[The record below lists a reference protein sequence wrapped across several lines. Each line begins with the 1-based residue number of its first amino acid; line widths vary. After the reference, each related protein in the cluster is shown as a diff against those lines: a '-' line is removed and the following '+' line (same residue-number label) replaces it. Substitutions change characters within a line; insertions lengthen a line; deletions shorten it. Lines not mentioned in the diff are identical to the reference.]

1 MSKRCVLKR
10 MVFILVLLASMGGLI
25 SCIPTPGEEVAA
37 VDPEPRAWIDFP
49 RDGVSVPVGASVIVV
64 SHAYADDGVA
74 EVMLSVNGTAYRRDP
89 PTTSGDTFVEV
100 RQEWVPTLP
109 GLHTLEVRTYGADG
123 VISNSDA
130 ITVRVIGDALV
141 MPTEVVPTEV
151 PSATEVPAATKVP
164 EATEVP
170 EATATPVPTGVPTDV
185 PTDVPTAVPTDVP
198 TDVPTQVPTE
208 VPTAVP
214 TDIPTEVPTTVPTVT
229 PTPVDD
235 TAPPVPSPDEPAGGE
250 VVGCPASGK
259 QKLEWT
265 PVDDPSGVVY
275 YVKLEQQ
282 VTAKEWNS
290 VAGWGPVSGTQVEA
304 DVTCGGIY
312 RWTVRAQDGVGN
324 ISVWAPYANFGVNLD

>member
-1 MSKRCVLKR
+1 MSKRYVLKR

-37 VDPEPRAWIDFP
+37 VAPEPRAWIDFP

-64 SHAYADDGVA
+64 SHAYAGDGVA

-89 PTTSGDTFVEV
+89 PTASGDTFVEV
-100 RQEWVPTLP
+100 RQQWVPTLP
-109 GLHTLEVRTYGADG
+109 GFHTLEVRTYGADG

-130 ITVRVIGDALV
+130 ITIDVIGDVVEVIAPTAV
-141 MPTEVVPTEV
+141 AVPTEVVEPTEVPTEV
-151 PSATEVPAATKVP
+151 PG
-164 EATEVP
+164 
-170 EATATPVPTGVPTDV
+170 ATAMPVPTDV
-185 PTDVPTAVPTDVP
+185 PTD
-198 TDVPTQVPTE
+198 VPTE

-214 TDIPTEVPTTVPTVT
+214 TDVPTQVPTDVSTEVPTTVPTVT
-229 PTPVDD
+229 STPIDD
-235 TAPPVPSPDEPAGGE
+235 TAPPVPSPDEPADGE
-250 VVGCPASGK
+250 AVGCPASGK

-282 VTAKEWNS
+282 VTTTEWNS
-290 VAGWGPVSGTQVEA
+290 IAGWGPVSGTQVEA

-312 RWTVRAQDGVGN
+312 RWTVRAADGVGN
-324 ISVWAPYANFGVNLD
+324 TSVWAPYANFGVNLD

>member
-1 MSKRCVLKR
+1 MSKRYVLKR

-49 RDGVSVPVGASVIVV
+49 RDGVSVPVGSSVIVV

-100 RQEWVPTLP
+100 RQEWVPALP

-130 ITVRVIGDALV
+130 ITIDVIGDVVEVIA
-141 MPTEVVPTEV
+141 PTAVPVPTEV
-151 PSATEVPAATKVP
+151 IEPTEVP
-164 EATEVP
+164 TEVA

-185 PTDVPTAVPTDVP
+185 PTEVPTA
-198 TDVPTQVPTE
+198 VPTE

-214 TDIPTEVPTTVPTVT
+214 TEVPTDVPTEVPTTVPTTVPTVT

-235 TAPPVPSPDEPAGGE
+235 AAPPIPSPDEPADGE
-250 VVGCPASGK
+250 AVGCPASGK

-282 VTAKEWNS
+282 VTTTEWNS
-290 VAGWGPVSGTQVEA
+290 IAGWGPVSGTQVEA

-312 RWTVRAQDGVGN
+312 RWTVRAADGVGN
-324 ISVWAPYANFGVNLD
+324 TSAWAPYANFGVNLD